1 MTNQESTFPVQ
12 PKWVIDRPIMD
23 AIVFAIVA
31 DQKQTPTL
39 PSLPK
44 QVEAIANACYDT
56 DEMLYYLDTEDTDVT
71 MEHIREGATK
81 LVAKAIRFLQ
91 SLPNE

>member
-1 MTNQESTFPVQ
+1 MTNQESTFAPQ
-12 PKWVIDRPIMD
+12 PKWVIDRPLMD
-23 AIVFAIVA
+23 AIVLAIA
-31 DQKQTPTL
+31 SDQKQTPIL

-56 DEMLYYLDTEDTDVT
+56 EEMLYYQDTEDTDVT

>member
-1 MTNQESTFPVQ
+1 MTNQESTFPSE
-12 PKWVIDRPIMD
+12 PKWVIDRPLMD
-23 AIVFAIVA
+23 AIVLAIVA
-31 DQKQTPTL
+31 DEKETPLL
-39 PSLPK
+39 PGNAR
-44 QVEAIANACYDT
+44 QVSNLADQVYNL

-71 MEHIREGATK
+71 MEHMREGATK